1 MNYNQ
6 AQNRVHE
13 LKKFYKNLLWFGIVA
28 AIIFA
33 DDLFKKGFHLSL
45 WNGSIILTIWGIIL
59 TVKAVKLF
67 IFDSEWERGIIEKE
81 MKKQKNRFSFRTDNF

>member
-6 AQNRVHE
+6 AQQRVHD
-13 LKKFYKNLLWFGIVA
+13 LKKFYKSLLWFGIVA

-33 DDLFKKGFHLSL
+33 DDIFKKGFQLSL
-45 WNGSIILTIWGIIL
+45 WNGSIILAIWGIIL

-81 MKKQKNRFSFRTDNF
+81 MKKTKEPIQF